1 VTHKVPDTV
10 RAQIKNAVRADYTAP
25 NREVADVIPADVLS
39 TYRRDYPTAMHSSQN
54 DREESVAH
62 LRCAATHHKRIR
74 TTNSLERSSLEECRR
89 TRTIPRFFSE
99 KSCLTL
105 VFATLWRASQ
115 RWQRVRMSDIE
126 RQQLKLLRR
135 QLGLP
140 PDGTQNDIG
149 PLVQRLAA

>member
-1 VTHKVPDTV
+1 MTDKVPDTV
-10 RAQIKNAVRADYTAP
+10 RAQIQNAVRAATTAP
-25 NREVADVIPADVLS
+25 NREVADMIAADVLS
-39 TYRRDYPTAMHSSQN
+39 TYQRDDPAAMHSSQG
-54 DREESVAH
+54 DWEESVAY
-62 LRCAATHHKRIR
+62 LQRAAIHHKRIR
-74 TTNSLERSSLEECRR
+74 ITNLLERSFLQKRRR
-89 TRTIPRFFSE
+89 TRTIPRLHSE

-115 RWQRVRMSDIE
+115 RWQGVRMSYTE

-149 PLVQRLAA
+149 PLVRRLAA